1 MYHVDAEQLTDIA
14 QRYGLD
20 MVVIFGSQVSGQIW
34 AGADIDVAVRM
45 QRRAWGD
52 WECELELIGE
62 LTEAI
67 TGDGDLDVAFLN
79 GASPLLLFEVA
90 SSGVVLYQAQPTT
103 FAQFQSYAARRYD
116 DSHKFFKL
124 RRKHLEEKY
133 ASG

>member
-1 MYHVDAEQLTDIA
+1 MRYAARRVTTYRVDAAQLTDIA

-20 MVVIFGSQVSGQIW
+20 MVVIFGSQVSGHAR

-52 WECELELIGE
+52 WERELELVGE

-67 TGDGDLDVAFLN
+67 TGDGDLDVVFLN

-90 SSGVVLYQAQPTT
+90 SSGVVLYQMQPTA
-103 FAQFQSYAARRYD
+103 FA
-116 DSHKFFKL
+116 
-124 RRKHLEEKY
+124 
-133 ASG
+133 

>member
-1 MYHVDAEQLTDIA
+1 MYRVDAAQLTDIA

-20 MVVIFGSQVSGQIW
+20 MVVIFGSQVSGQAR

-45 QRRAWGD
+45 QRRAWRD
-52 WECELELIGE
+52 WERELELVGE

-67 TGDGDLDVAFLN
+67 TGDGDLDVVFLN

-116 DSHKFFKL
+116 DSRKFFKL
-124 RRKHLEEKY
+124 QREYLEEKY